1 LLLLVLLIF
10 FLGDFDVKDINV
22 LDAPTK
28 QTNNAS
34 NSENLISSQFS
45 TYEELNEVQLKIL
58 VDMLMSLDAKFKL
71 YNLEFNKL
79 EDEYLNDVVNTKND
93 SNEGSKQ
100 KKHLKQISSI
110 AMHVEGLMAKQNQPN
125 ESTGT
130 TCLIEL
136 GAGRGKLS
144 YWFEQSRNEKKSR
157 DKNYVKKNVNIL
169 LIERGSQRFKFDSM
183 LKKDSEESNAEFE
196 RIRIDLKD
204 LYLNEVPLIKKSK
217 NFLLYGKVIFISCIV
232 IKISYL

>member
-1 LLLLVLLIF
+1 MYIYLHIF
-10 FLGDFDVKDINV
+10 FLGEFDVKDINV
-22 LDAPTK
+22 LDVTTTTTTK
-28 QTNNAS
+28 QNDNAT
-34 NSENLISSQFS
+34 NSENNSISSQFT

-58 VDMLMSLDAKFKL
+58 VDMLISLDTKFKL
-71 YNLEFNKL
+71 YDLEFNRL
-79 EDEYLNDVVNTKND
+79 DDEFLNNVVSTKND

-110 AMHVEGLMAKQNQPN
+110 AMHVEGLLSKQDQPN
-125 ESTGT
+125 ESTDT

-144 YWFEQSRNEKKSR
+144 YWFEQSRNEKKLR
-157 DKNYVKKNVNIL
+157 DMNYVKKNVNIL

-183 LKKDSEESNAEFE
+183 LKKDTEESNAEFE

-217 NFLLYGKVIFISCIV
+217 NFLLYGKVIF
-232 IKISYL
+232 